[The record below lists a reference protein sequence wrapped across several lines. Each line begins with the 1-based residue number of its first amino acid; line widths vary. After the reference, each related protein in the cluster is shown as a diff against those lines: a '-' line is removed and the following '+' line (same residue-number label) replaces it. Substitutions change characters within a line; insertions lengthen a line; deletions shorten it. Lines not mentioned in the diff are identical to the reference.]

1 MVADNRRRVL
11 VLTRLWSV
19 GWLAIA
25 LAGCAHTPT
34 QEWPAGKV
42 FGELAYQ
49 KQRGEE
55 LAGRVKQASPPGAPE
70 YHESESLYGE
80 ARLRYNAYAQQLLTD
95 YIANRSSDLSATASS
110 AASASE
116 AFRAYVAK
124 NVHSRGVDEAL
135 DAAKKVS
142 AFGFGV
148 YDQYRKDVADK
159 RRAAAAEIQP
169 QIQWRAWTEIGQT
182 TNPPAR

>member
-1 MVADNRRRVL
+1 MFANKNRRVSVL
-11 VLTRLWSV
+11 ARLWAV

-25 LAGCAHTPT
+25 LTGCASTPT

-55 LAGRVKQASPPGAPE
+55 LASRVQRALQPSAPE
-70 YHESESLYGE
+70 YQEAESLYGE
-80 ARLRYNAYAQQLLTD
+80 ARLRYNAYGQQLSAN
-95 YIANRSSDLSATASS
+95 YIANISTDLSATASS

-116 AFRAYVAK
+116 AFRAYVVK
-124 NVHSRGVDEAL
+124 NVPSRGVDEAVG
-135 DAAKKVS
+135 AANKVS
-142 AFGFGV
+142 AFGFGM
-148 YDQYRKDVADK
+148 YEKYLKDSQER

-169 QIQWRAWTEIGQT
+169 QIQWRAWTEITQGA
-182 TNPPAR
+182 NPPAH